1 MTAPAPSASHPR
13 FKRSIRPFLFVIAFY
28 LLTLLAIGLLQALS
42 DSFALGSVATGVI
55 SQWITLTSVV
65 VATYVMLR
73 RVEKLPW
80 SVVGLDLPAA
90 APPILVKGAAL
101 GLLTIGI
108 PSLILLAAGQL
119 RILPGVPGSSLA
131 KAGESVVF
139 LLPAAFFEELF
150 VRGYAFSVIRRM
162 SGWKMAL
169 IITSVVFGLLHAA
182 NPGANA
188 SSILAVTVAGFFLG
202 AVLLATGSL
211 YAAGAAHFAWNWVM
225 MGALHTPVSGLQTVN
240 PDYTVVDAG
249 PDWLTGGP
257 WGPESGLLAVVAMFA
272 VLFYLYGRHLRRMEP
287 RA

>member
-1 MTAPAPSASHPR
+1 M
-13 FKRSIRPFLFVIAFY
+13 RPFLLVIAFY
-28 LLTLLAIGLLQALS
+28 VLTLIAIGVLQALS
-42 DSFALGSVATGVI
+42 DSLPLKSAVSDVVF
-55 SQWITLTSVV
+55 QWIALASVV
-65 VATYVMLR
+65 LATYIMLR
-73 RVEKLPW
+73 RVEGLPW
-80 SVVGLDLPAA
+80 AVVGLDIPAA
-90 APPILVKGAAL
+90 APPTLLKGAAF

-108 PSLILLAAGQL
+108 PSVILLAAGQL

-131 KAGESVVF
+131 KAGESVLF

-150 VRGYAFSVIRRM
+150 VRGFAFSVIRRM
-162 SGWKMAL
+162 SGWKLAL
-169 IITSVVFGLLHAA
+169 IVTSMVFGLLHAA

-188 SSILAVTVAGFFLG
+188 SSILAVIVAGFFLG
-202 AVLLATGSL
+202 AILLATGSL

-240 PDYTVVDAG
+240 PDYNVVDAG
-249 PDWLTGGP
+249 PDWLTGGR